1 MKQSKFARLSAGVS
15 VMALGVAVMGF
26 ALPAVAQTTT
36 GEADVTEVI
45 VTGQRAQIKTAQKLK
60 KDAEVVVDSVT
71 AVDIGA
77 LPDRSV
83 AEALQR
89 ISGIQI
95 QRTSAARDPIRMTAE
110 GGGVVIR
117 GLTWVRSETNGRD
130 IFSAANGRS
139 LSFEDVSADLL
150 AGVDV
155 YKNPSADMIEGG
167 IGGTVNLRTRQPFD
181 SRGRVLAG
189 TFDSTYGDLQEKRQ
203 NSISVLYSDR
213 WKTSIG
219 EVGLLINYSN
229 ADSGNETH
237 VIGVDRYNQVGTGSA
252 ARYIPNT
259 LGWRIIDWEQ
269 NRQAGAIALQW
280 RPNDA
285 LEFSLQAFKSK
296 ATPKNVEYN
305 TGFYND
311 SGELT
316 GPQSMATYKYN
327 SQGEFVSGTVYG
339 AGITANTRYG
349 DDVKET
355 EDVSLNARWYVN
367 DKLTLTGDLQYVKST
382 ADILSNTAFI
392 QYCTTRPTDN
402 LAANGSCPA
411 ASKSVVSIDMN
422 GDLPSI
428 RMLSADTANK
438 ANYYWAAAMDHIEKN
453 EAKQYSARIDG
464 QYAFDDNG
472 WLKSFKFGARATD
485 RDYQTRQS
493 TWNWG
498 ALSHQ
503 YWGYLSTTDNPD
515 PLPDTAASYPVY
527 LDQTGGFG
535 SVPANPR
542 LPGLSEL
549 VTFDGFMGGQT
560 PVPGNIWFPSA
571 DLVKSPQGMYN
582 ELHAVQNAGWGWAP
596 ISLDAIGPEGINN
609 QSEKTTA
616 AYGLLRMGGDLSG
629 FGQSWDGNIG
639 VRVVK
644 TEVETAGAVVSA
656 ADANFGPTCVPSGA
670 VTAER
675 CAAFENARRFKATA
689 LSGVAFGGTNEY
701 TDVMPSLNLRFKY
714 SPELQFRFAASKAIV
729 RPDMSWLSGYTTL
742 STGQS
747 TGDFTLNPT
756 GQGGNPFLK
765 PVEANQYDL
774 TAEWY
779 FAPTSSLTLAVF
791 KKDLSNY
798 IYVQS
803 TPETYTNN
811 GATMTFN
818 VNRYVNGSEKGEV
831 SGFEIAYNQ
840 FYDFLPGFWSG
851 FGIQANY
858 TKIDSSGG
866 RNPVASVTDGNQ
878 VTNASISGLPL
889 EGMSPDSYNFALLY
903 EKYGIS
909 ARMAYN
915 WRSEYLYTTSAA
927 NVNRPMWAGD
937 YGQWD
942 GSVFYSL
949 TPKVKVG
956 LQATNIG
963 RDIAYT
969 RVSSDVAKPLE
980 TQYYSATK
988 TDRRVAL
995 ILRASF

>member
-1 MKQSKFARLSAGVS
+1 MRQSKFARLSAGVS
-15 VMALGVAVMGF
+15 VMALGVAVMGL
-26 ALPAVAQTTT
+26 ALPAMAQ
-36 GEADVTEVI
+36 EAPAAETDVTEVI

-167 IGGTVNLRTRQPFD
+167 IGGTVNLRTRLPFD

-189 TFDSTYGDLQEKRQ
+189 TFDSTYGDLQDKRQ

-219 EVGLLINYSN
+219 EIGLLVNYSN

-237 VIGVDRYNQVGTGSA
+237 VIGVDRYNQVGSGAS

-269 NRQAGAIALQW
+269 NRQAGALALQW
-280 RPNDA
+280 RPNDS

-316 GPQSMATYKYN
+316 SAESTATYKYN
-327 SQGEFVSGTVYG
+327 SKGEFISGTVYG

-382 ADILSNTAFI
+382 AEILSNTAFV
-392 QYCTTRPTDN
+392 QYCTTRVTTEP
-402 LAANGSCPA
+402 CA
-411 ASKSVVSIDMN
+411 ASDKTVVSIDMN
-422 GDLPSI
+422 GEVPTI
-428 RMLSADTANK
+428 KMLTADTADK
-438 ANYYWAAAMDHIEKN
+438 SNYYWAAAMDHVEKN

-464 QYAFDDNG
+464 QYEFDDG
-472 WLKSFKFGARATD
+472 SWLKSFKFGARATD
-485 RDYQTRQS
+485 RDYLTRQS

-498 ALSHQ
+498 YLSHQ
-503 YWGYLSTTDNPD
+503 YWGSGGGTG
-515 PLPDTAASYPVY
+515 AVF

-535 SVPANPR
+535 SVPANTN
-542 LPGLSEL
+542 LPNMSEL
-549 VTFDGFMGGQT
+549 VTFEGFMHGQA

-596 ISLDAIGPEGINN
+596 IGLDNIGPEGVND

-616 AYGLLRMGGDLSG
+616 AYGLLRMGGDLDG
-629 FGQSWDGNIG
+629 FGEAWDGNIG

-644 TEVETAGAVVSA
+644 TEVTTAGAVVSG
-656 ADANFGPTCVPSGA
+656 ADGNFGTCVVGGG
-670 VTAER
+670 VTAAQ
-675 CAAFENARRFKATA
+675 CAAYNNAKQFKATA

-742 STGQS
+742 SAGQS
-747 TGDFTLNPT
+747 TGDFSLNPT

-779 FAPTSSLTLAVF
+779 FAPTSSLTLALF
-791 KKDLSNY
+791 RKDLTNY

-811 GATMTFN
+811 GANMTFN
-818 VNRYVNGSEKGEV
+818 VNRYVNGAEKGEV

-942 GSVFYSL
+942 GSVFYSV

-969 RVSSDVAKPLE
+969 RVSSDVAKPLD

>member
-15 VMALGVAVMGF
+15 VMALGVAAMGF
-26 ALPAVAQTTT
+26 ALPALAQTAT

-237 VIGVDRYNQVGTGSA
+237 VIGVDRYNQVGSGAS

-280 RPNDA
+280 RPNDS

-311 SGELT
+311 TGELT
-316 GPQSMATYKYN
+316 SAQSMATYKYN
-327 SQGEFVSGTVYG
+327 DKGEFVSGTVYG

-349 DDVKET
+349 NDVKET

-382 ADILSNTAFI
+382 ADILSNTAFV
-392 QYCTTRPTDN
+392 QYCANRVTTDT
-402 LAANGSCPA
+402 CA
-411 ASKSVVSIDMN
+411 ASDKTVVSIDMN
-422 GDLPSI
+422 GELPTI
-428 RMLSADTANK
+428 RMLTSDTANK
-438 ANYYWAAAMDHIEKN
+438 SNYYWAAAMDHVEKN
-453 EAKQYSARIDG
+453 EATQYSARIDG
-464 QYAFDDNG
+464 QYEFDDNS
-472 WLKSFKFGARATD
+472 WLKSFKFGVRATD
-485 RDYQTRQS
+485 RDYLTRQS

-498 ALSHQ
+498 YLSHQ
-503 YWGYLSTTDNPD
+503 YWGSGGGTG
-515 PLPDTAASYPVY
+515 AVF
-527 LDQTGGFG
+527 LDQTGGYG
-535 SVPANPR
+535 SVPANPD

-549 VTFDGFMGGQT
+549 VTFDGFMGGQSA
-560 PVPGNIWFPSA
+560 VPGNIWFPSA
-571 DLVKSPQGMYN
+571 ALVKSPQGMYS
-582 ELHAVQNAGWGWAP
+582 ELQAVETAGWGWSP
-596 ISLDAIGPEGINN
+596 IGLDNIGPEGIND
-609 QSEKTTA
+609 QSEKTKA
-616 AYGLLRMGGDLSG
+616 AYGLLRVGGELSG

-644 TEVETAGAVVSA
+644 TEVNTAGAVVSG
-656 ADANFGPTCVPSGA
+656 ADANFGTCVVSGS
-670 VTAER
+670 VTAAQ
-675 CAAFENARRFKATA
+675 CAAYNNAKQFKATA
-689 LSGVAFGGTNEY
+689 LTGVAYGGSNEY

-714 SPELQFRFAASKAIV
+714 SSELQFRFAASKAIV

-742 STGQS
+742 SAGAS

-779 FAPTSSLTLAVF
+779 FAPTSSLTLALF
-791 KKDLSNY
+791 RKDLTNY

-851 FGIQANY
+851 FGVQANY
-858 TKIDSSGG
+858 TKIESSGG
-866 RNPVASVTDGNQ
+866 RNPVASVSDGNQ
-878 VTNASISGLPL
+878 VTNANISGLPL

-956 LQATNIG
+956 IQATNIG

>member
-26 ALPAVAQTTT
+26 ALPALAQTAT

-237 VIGVDRYNQVGTGSA
+237 VIGVDRYNQVGSGAS

-280 RPNDA
+280 RPNDS

-311 SGELT
+311 TGELT
-316 GPQSMATYKYN
+316 SAQSMATYKYN
-327 SQGEFVSGTVYG
+327 DKGEFVSGTVYG

-349 DDVKET
+349 NDVKET

-382 ADILSNTAFI
+382 ADILSNTAFV
-392 QYCTTRPTDN
+392 QYCANRVTTDT
-402 LAANGSCPA
+402 CA
-411 ASKSVVSIDMN
+411 ASDKTVVSIDMN
-422 GDLPSI
+422 GELPTI
-428 RMLSADTANK
+428 RMLTSDTANK
-438 ANYYWAAAMDHIEKN
+438 SNYYWAAAMDHVEKN
-453 EAKQYSARIDG
+453 EATQYSARIDG
-464 QYAFDDNG
+464 QYEFDDNS
-472 WLKSFKFGARATD
+472 WLKSFKFGVRATD
-485 RDYQTRQS
+485 RDYLTRQS

-498 ALSHQ
+498 YLSHQ
-503 YWGYLSTTDNPD
+503 YWGSGGGTG
-515 PLPDTAASYPVY
+515 AVF
-527 LDQTGGFG
+527 LDQTGGYG
-535 SVPANPR
+535 SVPANPD

-549 VTFDGFMGGQT
+549 VTFDGFMGGQSA
-560 PVPGNIWFPSA
+560 VPGNIWFPSA
-571 DLVKSPQGMYN
+571 ALVKSPQGMYS
-582 ELHAVQNAGWGWAP
+582 ELQAVETAGWGWSP
-596 ISLDAIGPEGINN
+596 IGLDNIGPEGIND
-609 QSEKTTA
+609 QSEKTKA
-616 AYGLLRMGGDLSG
+616 AYGLLRVGGELSG

-644 TEVETAGAVVSA
+644 TEVNTAGAVVSG
-656 ADANFGPTCVPSGA
+656 ADANFGTCVVSGS
-670 VTAER
+670 VTAAQ
-675 CAAFENARRFKATA
+675 CAAYNNAKQFKATA
-689 LSGVAFGGTNEY
+689 LTGVAYGGSNEY

-714 SPELQFRFAASKAIV
+714 SSELQFRFAASKAIV

-742 STGQS
+742 SAGAS

-779 FAPTSSLTLAVF
+779 FAPTSSLTLALF
-791 KKDLSNY
+791 RKDLTNY

-851 FGIQANY
+851 FGVQANY
-858 TKIDSSGG
+858 TKIESSGG
-866 RNPVASVTDGNQ
+866 RNPVASVSDGNQ
-878 VTNASISGLPL
+878 VTNANISGLPL

-956 LQATNIG
+956 IQATNIG